1 MAGAGR
7 LLVGMALVFG
17 ALLLAT
23 AWREPYGL
31 FHDEFY
37 YWACSKRLGLGYVD
51 HPPLAP
57 WLLAASQ
64 PLLGDGILGFRLVPA
79 LCGAGT
85 LLLTGLMAR
94 SFGAGRYGQ
103 LVAGL
108 GMAVAPFPLAFFG
121 FYSVNALEILLWT
134 ATCFVVAELLRTRN
148 ERLWLALGVL
158 AGLALL
164 NKHTFALLGFGLAL
178 GVLATPL
185 RAQLRSRW
193 LWLGAGVA
201 LLLASPNLYWNAV
214 NEWPSL
220 AFYQSREHL
229 NLPTTVGE
237 ALFLQLAGMNP
248 ANALLWAPGAA
259 FLLFSRRARP
269 YRPLGIA
276 FLVLWVV
283 ILVSGQRRGD
293 RIAGVYPLAL
303 AAGAAFWDGWRGRG
317 HGALRWAL
325 PALMLAFGA
334 LLLPAS
340 LPVLPPER
348 MAPYFQMLGEDPEI
362 EAVDVGQKIPVHLM
376 GRLGWERFVDEVL
389 AALALLSA
397 DERERAVILVPH
409 WVYGSALEY
418 LARDRD
424 LPPVVSPH
432 NAYFFWR
439 GEAAG
444 REVVVTVASEVA
456 ELEEYFAA
464 IRSLGLY
471 RCEYCP
477 DWRPNLP
484 ILASYRPV
492 RPLQEL
498 LVEWRTFSIRAA
510 PDLVGWY
517 LDD

>member
-1 MAGAGR
+1 
-7 LLVGMALVFG
+7 
-17 ALLLAT
+17 
-23 AWREPYGL
+23 
-31 FHDEFY
+31 
-37 YWACSKRLGLGYVD
+37 
-51 HPPLAP
+51 
-57 WLLAASQ
+57 
-64 PLLGDGILGFRLVPA
+64 
-79 LCGAGT
+79 
-85 LLLTGLMAR
+85 
-94 SFGAGRYGQ
+94 
-103 LVAGL
+103 
-108 GMAVAPFPLAFFG
+108 
-121 FYSVNALEILLWT
+121 
-134 ATCFVVAELLRTRN
+134 
-148 ERLWLALGVL
+148 LWLALGVL

-201 LLLASPNLYWNAV
+201 LLLASPNLYWNGV

-220 AFYQSREHL
+220 TFYRSREHL

-259 FLLFSRRARP
+259 FLLFSRSARP

-303 AAGAAFWDGWRGRG
+303 AAGAAYWDGWRGRG
-317 HGALRWAL
+317 QTALRWAV
-325 PALMLAFGA
+325 PASMLALGV
-334 LLLPAS
+334 LLLPAT

-348 MAPYFQMLGEDPEI
+348 MSSYFEMLGEDPEI
-362 EAVDVGQKIPVHLM
+362 EAVDVGQRIPVHLM

-389 AALALLSA
+389 AALALLSP

-409 WVYGSALEY
+409 WVYGSVLEY
-418 LARDRD
+418 YGRERE
-424 LPPVVSPH
+424 LPPVISPH

-439 GEAAG
+439 AEGAG
-444 REVVVTVASEVA
+444 RDVVVTVASEV
-456 ELEEYFAA
+456 EVLEEYFAA

-477 DWRPNLP
+477 EWRPDLP

-492 RPLQEL
+492 RPLEDL
-498 LVEWRTFSIRAA
+498 LIEWRTSSIRAA
-510 PDLVGWY
+510 PQLVDWY
-517 LDD
+517 LDN